1 MKISAALRSDVLK
14 GFVFLAAV
22 IYVLWA
28 LSLNHASKRGRLFY
42 RETHKV
48 IYASGVTC
56 FKAVH
61 QFLRTEVRL
70 PVLRSAQ

>member
-1 MKISAALRSDVLK
+1 MKILMLLRSDVLK

-22 IYVLWA
+22 IYVLQA
-28 LSLNHASKRGRLFY
+28 LSLNHASKRDRLFY

-48 IYASGVTC
+48 MYASGVTS

-61 QFLRTEVRL
+61 
-70 PVLRSAQ
+70 